1 MTMVRVRKALIGLIA
16 VLLAALAC
24 LAVRPAFRDPVV
36 WTPDALYYQARL
48 LELRGASSDEA
59 IERTFGSPLS
69 AELRARDPHHTG
81 NPEWVAYNR
90 PFYERRLAVPAA
102 GAVLYPHTGDRS
114 LLYVSLAGYVASIVA
129 LFGLLLLRFGI
140 PVAAAV
146 AVATIVL
153 PPLQSHSS
161 YPLTDSWGLTLEI
174 AALAA
179 AILALDRGMRWLIPW
194 VAAIALLGITRD
206 TTWIPIAAVA
216 WCAFRYR
223 SRVTGW
229 LLGTGIAAALPALVL
244 FEVPVRNLLA
254 LLVNDLEPSSD
265 TSWGFIASNYPR
277 SRGRPP
283 PRECRLPAP
292 RRVVHG
298 GVLRR
303 GHPPALPARAPPS
316 RAARPGGDA
325 DASGRRGRRPVRAGG
340 AGVQRVSASS
350 SSSCRWPHSASR
362 SGSRRRPRPCERE
375 CPSEPLLRHSP
386 WRGCSILAARLGA
399 KPELRAIVAL
409 RATRDNPD
417 KPRPGEP
424 GATPS
429 CPETPLTRPLGGDGS
444 RCCLGSRSERPR
456 WSSRS
461 FR

>member
-1 MTMVRVRKALIGLIA
+1 
-16 VLLAALAC
+16 
-24 LAVRPAFRDPVV
+24 
-36 WTPDALYYQARL
+36 
-48 LELRGASSDEA
+48 
-59 IERTFGSPLS
+59 
-69 AELRARDPHHTG
+69 
-81 NPEWVAYNR
+81 
-90 PFYERRLAVPAA
+90 VPAA

-140 PVAAAV
+140 AAAAAV

-229 LLGTGIAAALPALVL
+229 LLGAGVAAALPALVL

-265 TSWGFIASNYPR
+265 TSWGFIASNYP
-277 SRGRPP
+277 
-283 PRECRLPAP
+283 AA
-292 RRVVHG
+292 VVDLLRANVG
-298 GVLRR
+298 FLRR
-303 GHPPALPARAPPS
+303 GEWYT
-316 RAARPGGDA
+316 AAYFI
-325 DASGRRGRRPVRAGG
+325 AGI
-340 AGVQRVSASS
+340 VLLFLLV
-350 SSSCRWPHSASR
+350 
-362 SGSRRRPRPCERE
+362 RRRPERLG
-375 CPSEPLLRHSP
+375 PAGTLMRAGAVAGVLYV
-386 WRGCSILAARLGA
+386 LAAPVFSAFRLELVLVPMAAFGLA
-399 KPELRAIVAL
+399 LGVEAAIAFVRARVPERAAP
-409 RATRDNPD
+409 AAHH
-417 KPRPGEP
+417 GE
-424 GATPS
+424 AV
-429 CPETPLTRPLGGDGS
+429 
-444 RCCLGSRSERPR
+444 RSSPHG
-456 WSSRS
+456 
-461 FR
+461 